1 MACDLASVLLALK
14 LVTPYLEETHEF
26 DRTAFSQSSGAIL
39 GSSGTAPT
47 TATSSNMVVTG
58 GIGMP
63 ITKKDVADRIKE
75 EIKAGQERLA
85 QLEKEKA
92 AEVLRNANIKKAKDL
107 AKQCK

>member
-1 MACDLASVLLALK
+1 MACDLATVLLALK

-26 DRTAFSQSSGAIL
+26 DVSTYSQSSDGFASPGGGTGVTTF
-39 GSSGTAPT
+39 GSGVTRGTYRPT
-47 TATSSNMVVTG
+47 
-58 GIGMP
+58 
-63 ITKKDVADRIKE
+63 TKKDVVDRIKE

-92 AEVLRNANIKKAKDL
+92 AEILRNANIKKARDL